1 MADEIAEKVGI
12 FTDSD
17 YRIRAGLLYILLQ
30 ASANGHTYLPQKELF
45 SQATELLKVETTA
58 MEKHLMDMQMDK
70 RLVIR
75 ERKQQ
80 KTAENNGKQST
91 FSRSTAP
98 SQADIR

>member
-45 SQATELLKVETTA
+45 SQAAELLKVEPTA
-58 MEKHLMDMQMDK
+58 MEKHLMDMQID
-70 RLVIR
+70 
-75 ERKQQ
+75 RKVVV
-80 KTAENNGKQST
+80 KQS
-91 FSRSTAP
+91 
-98 SQADIR
+98 QAANRRNIWSILPTTIIWN